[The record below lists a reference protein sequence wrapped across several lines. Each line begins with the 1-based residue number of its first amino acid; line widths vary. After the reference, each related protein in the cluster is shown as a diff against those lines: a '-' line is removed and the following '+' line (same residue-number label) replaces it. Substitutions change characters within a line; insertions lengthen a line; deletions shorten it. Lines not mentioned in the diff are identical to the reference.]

1 MSADSPAAPPTSPS
15 EDGRNR
21 LAMKLFLLSLGML
34 FAASMIGYTVI
45 RLRTTAEV
53 HIHLPGLLWI
63 STGVILISSFAV
75 QGALSAV
82 RDGRTKVFRRALLAG
97 FLLSL
102 VFLAIQAPALVQVL
116 RDHAALR
123 TREVYLYALIFF
135 LIILHAAHVIGG
147 LVPLGIVT
155 LRAQRNPAAYNPQ
168 RHGPVRAVAMYWHF
182 LDGVWIVMFLLL
194 LALG

>member
-1 MSADSPAAPPTSPS
+1 MSAEIPAGRSAPSP
-15 EDGRNR
+15 EEGRNR

-45 RLRTTAEV
+45 RLRTTADV
-53 HIHLPGLLWI
+53 RIHLPGLLWV
-63 STGVILISSFAV
+63 STAVILISSFAI

-82 RDGRTKVFRRALLAG
+82 RDGRMTVFRRALLAG
-97 FLLSL
+97 FALSL
-102 VFLAIQAPALVQVL
+102 VFLAVQAPALMQVL

-123 TREVYLYALIFF
+123 AREVYLYALIFF
-135 LIILHAAHVIGG
+135 LILLHAAHVVGG

-155 LRAQRNPAAYNPQ
+155 VRAQRNPAAYTPQ
-168 RHGPVRAVAMYWHF
+168 RHGTVRAVTMYWHF

-194 LALG
+194 QLLG